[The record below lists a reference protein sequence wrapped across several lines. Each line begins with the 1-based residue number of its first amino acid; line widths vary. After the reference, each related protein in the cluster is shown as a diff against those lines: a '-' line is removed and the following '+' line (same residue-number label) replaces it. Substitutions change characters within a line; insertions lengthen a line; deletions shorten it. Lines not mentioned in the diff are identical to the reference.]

1 MRRGNSIPQTAI
13 RAMPPDSKQPDSTPL
28 SATDP
33 PATVSAPVHHTA
45 TGNVPPA
52 TTHASPMHAAMP
64 HVRVVKRFL
73 ISMLV
78 VLWIAVCYI
87 TQELLIPFTLGILF
101 ALLLSPIVAL
111 LQRLWLPRALGSALV
126 LASVVAI
133 LCGAL
138 ASLAQPARD
147 WVANTPQTIRII
159 QHRLDDIR
167 LPLREAREATRKIED
182 LTQPSASVPTVV
194 ATQPSL
200 LATMAASTPRALTSV
215 AAVFIL
221 VYFFLAGGDHFLRR
235 LVEVAPRLSEKKM
248 VVSIARDVQGEI
260 SRYLVT
266 VSLINL
272 ALGVATAAAM
282 QLVGLPTPLLWGA
295 VAAIFNFA
303 PYVGPA
309 TTGFALFV
317 AGFTTFDSLGQALAA
332 PGVFF
337 ALTFLEGQLITP
349 TIVGRRLSLDP
360 TIVFLWLMLWGW
372 LWGVVGLLV
381 AGPLLACF
389 RIVCQHVDGL
399 HAVSVLIGDGSG
411 SGSEPG

>member
-1 MRRGNSIPQTAI
+1 MH
-13 RAMPPDSKQPDSTPL
+13 PDLKQADSTQVPATDNPATPVHVDSTPTSTPPPSDNDIAATAS
-28 SATDP
+28 SAFTQD
-33 PATVSAPVHHTA
+33 
-45 TGNVPPA
+45 
-52 TTHASPMHAAMP
+52 
-64 HVRVVKRFL
+64 VRVARRYL
-73 ISMLV
+73 AGMLV
-78 VLWIAVCYI
+78 VLALAVCYI
-87 TQELLIPFTLGILF
+87 AQELLVPLALGILF
-101 ALLLSPIVAL
+101 ALLLSPIVTL
-111 LQRLWLPRALGSALV
+111 LERLRVPRALGSLLV
-126 LASVVAI
+126 LASVIAI
-133 LCGAL
+133 FAGAL

-147 WVANTPQTIRII
+147 WVANTPQTIRTI

-182 LTQPSASVPTVV
+182 LTTPSPSTPTVV

-200 LATMAASTPRALTSV
+200 LTTIAASTPRALTSI

-221 VYFFLAGGDHFLRR
+221 VYFFLAGGDRFLRR

-248 VVSIARDVQGEI
+248 VVSIAREVQGEI

-272 ALGVATAAAM
+272 GLGIATAIAM

-295 VAAIFNFA
+295 MAAIFNFA

-337 ALTFLEGQLITP
+337 ALTFMEGQLITP

-372 LWGVVGLLV
+372 LWGVIGLLV

-399 HAVSVLIGDGSG
+399 RAASVLIGDGSG
-411 SGSEPG
+411 PEPNHRT

>member
-1 MRRGNSIPQTAI
+1 MLA
-13 RAMPPDSKQPDSTPL
+13 
-28 SATDP
+28 
-33 PATVSAPVHHTA
+33 ATV
-45 TGNVPPA
+45 
-52 TTHASPMHAAMP
+52 
-64 HVRVVKRFL
+64 
-73 ISMLV
+73 
-78 VLWIAVCYI
+78 VLTLGVCWLA
-87 TQELLIPFTLGILF
+87 QELLIPLTLGMLF
-101 ALLLSPIVAL
+101 GLLLSPVVSL
-111 LQRLWLPRALGSALV
+111 LQRLRLPRAIGSLLV
-126 LASVVAI
+126 LAAVIA
-133 LCGAL
+133 LLLGAL
-138 ASLAQPARD
+138 ASVAQPARD
-147 WVANTPQTIRII
+147 WVQNAPQTIRTI
-159 QHRLDDIR
+159 QRRFEDIR
-167 LPLREAREATRKIED
+167 LPLREAREATKRIED
-182 LTQPSASVPTVV
+182 LTQATPGPTVV

-200 LATMAASTPRALTSV
+200 LTTMAAGTPRALAAV

-221 VYFFLAGGDHFLRR
+221 VYFFLAGGDSFLRR
-235 LVEVAPRLSEKKM
+235 LVEVAPRLTEKKM

-272 ALGVATAAAM
+272 GLGIATALAM
-282 QLVGLPTPLLWGA
+282 QFVGLPTPLLWGA
-295 VAAIFNFA
+295 VAALFNFA

-317 AGFTTFDSLGQALAA
+317 AGFTTFDSLGQSLAA

-389 RIVCQHVDGL
+389 RIVCQHVDSL
-399 HAVSVLIGDGSG
+399 HSVNVLIGDGLGPDSG
-411 SGSEPG
+411 GKPP

>member
-1 MRRGNSIPQTAI
+1 VPAATPARVGAARGA
-13 RAMPPDSKQPDSTPL
+13 DL
-28 SATDP
+28 
-33 PATVSAPVHHTA
+33 
-45 TGNVPPA
+45 
-52 TTHASPMHAAMP
+52 
-64 HVRVVKRFL
+64 RVIKRC
-73 ISMLV
+73 MLV
-78 VLWIAVCYI
+78 MLLVLTLGVCWIA
-87 TQELLIPFTLGILF
+87 QELLIPLTLGILF
-101 ALLLSPIVAL
+101 GLLLSPIVSL
-111 LQRLWLPRALGSALV
+111 LQRVRLPRAVGSALV
-126 LASVVAI
+126 LVAVI
-133 LCGAL
+133 ALLLGAL
-138 ASLAQPARD
+138 ASLAEPARD
-147 WVANTPQTIRII
+147 WVTNAPQTIRTI
-159 QHRLDDIR
+159 QHRFEDIR
-167 LPLREAREATRKIED
+167 LPLREAREATKRIED
-182 LTQPSASVPTVV
+182 LTQSSSAPTVI

-200 LATMAASTPRALTSV
+200 LTTVAASTPRAITAV
-215 AAVFIL
+215 MAVFIL
-221 VYFFLAGGDHFLRR
+221 VYFFLAGGDTFLRR

-272 ALGVATAAAM
+272 GLGVATALAM
-282 QLVGLPTPLLWGA
+282 HFVGLPTPLLWGA
-295 VAAIFNFA
+295 MAALFNFV

-337 ALTFLEGQLITP
+337 ALTLVEGQLITP

-389 RIVCQHVDGL
+389 RIVCQHVEGL
-399 HAVSVLIGDGSG
+399 HAISVMIGDGSG
-411 SGSEPG
+411 AESSNRT